1 MECAAKGSVASRC
14 TRRFAQRS
22 CPGCSAVSYCSVS
35 HQVSHWTHH
44 KEECARLKQQLL
56 RAKVMN
62 DFPFTFCARN
72 TSLGQNESV
81 TKCDILIAKGLHQ
94 KGLWNFECTCAPL
107 VASSYYSVVDD
118 EWHLPSSLCPCLE
131 PKLPLYS
138 KLRDW
143 KDYFQWRCLPLDSP
157 VALLLHWPLTAYRC
171 FQLVSLP
178 YISPEV
184 GGNFHIHYLGP
195 GKELQQLAIFGELH
209 ALFPG
214 VSLHIEFIGPEIP
227 DLRDNEKMTL
237 RKYARCSE
245 DGCACNTTIFSGH
258 QGSGASSCSVTL
270 RLRKGFYHERFN
282 EVVEELIQRIGVP
295 AFFSDFCEE
304 AANLG
309 ASSIEKSTGK
319 PLTIPVQV
327 NPFRQPMPVEGSALR
342 IPCYSN
348 CFLFGM

>member
-72 TSLGQNESV
+72 TSL
-81 TKCDILIAKGLHQ
+81 
-94 KGLWNFECTCAPL
+94 
-107 VASSYYSVVDD
+107 
-118 EWHLPSSLCPCLE
+118 
-131 PKLPLYS
+131 
-138 KLRDW
+138 
-143 KDYFQWRCLPLDSP
+143 
-157 VALLLHWPLTAYRC
+157 PLTAYRC

-282 EVVEELIQRIGVP
+282 EVVEVSSPHIIIAPNAGVAAYSSWLPTIELIQRIGVP